1 MDNITDEDINI
12 IISQGNITK
21 NQAIELLRLHDGDIV
36 NSIVY
41 LETQEFDLEKL
52 KEEKKNQFIDEKTDN
67 FDVDTS
73 SQENLT
79 KYREIVDDKD
89 DIYNKKKIEREQRDL
104 RIKEGKEEEK
114 TDFSIEELYKL
125 KRGNNK
131 FNSICVL

>member
-41 LETQEFDLEKL
+41 LETQEFNLEKL
-52 KEEKKNQFIDEKTDN
+52 KEEQKNQFVEEKTDN

-73 SQENLT
+73 SQANLT

>member
-1 MDNITDEDINI
+1 MNNITDEDINI
-12 IISQGNITK
+12 IISQGNITN

-41 LETQEFDLEKL
+41 LETQEFNLEKL
-52 KEEKKNQFIDEKTDN
+52 KEEQKNQFVEEKTDN

-73 SQENLT
+73 SQANLT

>member
-41 LETQEFDLEKL
+41 LQTQEFDLEKL

-73 SQENLT
+73 SQANLT